1 MMRSGLK
8 IDRLFGIDV
17 YIDWSWLLVF
27 LLVTWDLAAAVFPSL
42 HPNWGLDLNIAMGV
56 LASLVFF
63 FSILLHELA
72 HSIVARAR
80 GLPVRRIT
88 LFFFGGVSNIQ
99 REPPSPGTEFFMAV
113 VGPLT
118 SIVLGVIFLVLGV
131 GQIPRLSF
139 VPSNATPLL
148 RSLSPLA
155 TMLVWLGPVNII
167 IGLFNLIPAFPLDG
181 GRILRS
187 ILWALSHNLRR
198 ATRWATAVGQAFGWL
213 MIVAGIAMVFGASF
227 PILGSGFIN
236 GLWLAFIGWFVISA
250 AVQSYHQVVIEDLLQ
265 GVPVTSLMREPAPA
279 VSPDMTVHDL
289 VFDHVMRG
297 EERAFPV
304 MDGGRLA
311 GMVYAEDLRKV
322 DRNKWD
328 RTRVRDV
335 MVPESDLDELSPR
348 EDAMDA
354 FQKMA
359 SKEMRQMPV
368 VQNGQLIGVLRRR
381 DILRWLQV
389 QSDAGSGD

>member
-1 MMRSGLK
+1 MRSGFK
-8 IDRLFGIDV
+8 IAQLFGINV

-27 LLVTWDLAAAVFPSL
+27 LLVTWNLAGAVFPSL
-42 HPNWGLDLNIAMGV
+42 HPNWGLDLNIVMGL
-56 LASLVFF
+56 LASLLFF

-72 HSIVARAR
+72 HSVVARAR

-99 REPPSPGTEFFMAV
+99 REPPSPATEFLMAV

-118 SIVLGVIFLVLGV
+118 SIVLGILFVFIGV
-131 GQIPRLSF
+131 GQLPHVSLA
-139 VPSNATPLL
+139 PTDPTPML
-148 RSLSPLA
+148 RGLSPLA
-155 TMLVWLGPVNII
+155 TMLVWLGPINII

-187 ILWALSHNLRR
+187 ILWAILHNLRR

-213 MIVAGIAMVFGASF
+213 MIIAGIAMVFGANI
-227 PILGSGFIN
+227 PVLGTGFIS
-236 GLWLAFIGWFVISA
+236 GIWFAFIGWFIISA
-250 AVQSYHQVVIEDLLQ
+250 AAQSYQQVVIEDLLQ
-265 GVPVTSLMREPAPA
+265 GVPVTSLMREPTVA
-279 VSPDMTVHDL
+279 VSPTTPVHTL
-289 VFDHVMRG
+289 VYDHIMRG

-304 MDGGRLA
+304 MNGATLV

-322 DRNKWD
+322 DRNHWD
-328 RTRVRDV
+328 KTLVQDV
-335 MVPESDLDELSPR
+335 MVPATELDELSPK

-359 SKEMRQMPV
+359 SKDMRQMPV
-368 VQNGQLIGVLRRR
+368 VQNGQLIGILRRR

-389 QSDAGSGD
+389 QSEMTGGD

>member
-1 MMRSGLK
+1 MMRSGFK
-8 IDRLFGIDV
+8 IARLFGIDV
-17 YIDWSWLLVF
+17 FIDWSWLFVF
-27 LLVTWDLAAAVFPSL
+27 LLVTWDLAGQVFPSL
-42 HPNWGLDLNIAMGV
+42 HPGWGLDLNIAMGV
-56 LASLVFF
+56 LASLLFF

-118 SIVLGVIFLVLGV
+118 SIALGVIFLLIGV
-131 GQIPRLSF
+131 GQIPRLTF
-139 VPSNATPLL
+139 VPTNATPLL

-213 MIVAGIAMVFGASF
+213 MIVAGIAMVFGAYI
-227 PILGSGFIN
+227 PVLGGGFIN

-279 VSPDMTVHDL
+279 VSPDTTVHDL

-322 DRNKWD
+322 DRGHWD
-328 RTRVRDV
+328 RTLVRDV
-335 MVPESDLDELSPR
+335 MVPESNLDELSPR

-359 SKEMRQMPV
+359 NKDMRQMPV

-389 QSDAGSGD
+389 QSDMKSGD

>member
-8 IDRLFGIDV
+8 IARLFGIDV

-99 REPPSPGTEFFMAV
+99 REPPSPGAEFFMAV